1 MGITSKV
8 LDYIKTILCSI
19 VCLCIIAIIV
29 SQNNAMSD
37 SKYQESR
44 SANANMHAQEV
55 STLIDKQNSQV
66 EWHIHYRR

>member
-44 SANANMHAQEV
+44 SANANIHAQEV
-55 STLIDKQNSQV
+55 SNSLDQRNEQV
-66 EWHIHYRR
+66 NWHIHYRR

>member
-37 SKYQESR
+37 SKYQEIR
-44 SANANMHAQEV
+44 SANANMHAQQV
-55 STLIDKQNSQV
+55 STLIDEQNNQI
-66 EWHIHYRR
+66 ELHIHYRR

>member
-1 MGITSKV
+1 MWITSKV
-8 LDYIKTILCSI
+8 LDYIKTVMCSM

-44 SANANMHAQEV
+44 SANANMHAQQV
-55 STLIDKQNSQV
+55 STLIDKQNNQI
-66 EWHIHYRR
+66 ELHIHYRR

>member
-1 MGITSKV
+1 MWITSKV
-8 LDYIKTILCSI
+8 LDYIKTVMCSM

-44 SANANMHAQEV
+44 SANANMHAQQV
-55 STLIDKQNSQV
+55 STLIDEQNNQI
-66 EWHIHYRR
+66 ELHIHYRR